1 MITSDPIGLQAIIDE
16 KYNSL
21 ASKGKVLA
29 NFVRSKPDKAVF
41 MTTRQLGAAAGGI
54 SEATVVRFVRQLG
67 YDSYARFISSL
78 RDLIDREF
86 TLMER
91 GRMTQPIMGREDKE
105 LDWLISQ
112 DITNIKAMQNQVDPV
127 QIKAVRTILRESPA
141 VFVMGARLS
150 YSSAHYMGWTMGK
163 IRKNVSI
170 LNGSDRTT
178 MDQMVFAPK
187 GTCVV
192 VISTS
197 RYPNELIR
205 MGKIARRQ
213 NFKQILITDSS
224 ACPLAPFSDHILV
237 APQASVPFLGN
248 PASLISLIHYLL
260 NCLASD
266 MKEELKTF
274 QEKLEQAYLE
284 NDIWFN

>member
-1 MITSDPIGLQAIIDE
+1 MTISDSIGLQTILDE

-67 YDSYARFISSL
+67 YETYAQFISSL

-91 GRMTQPIMGREDKE
+91 ERMTQPIMGHEDKE
-105 LDWLISQ
+105 LEWLIRQ
-112 DITNIKAMQNQVDPV
+112 DITNIKAMQNQVNPA

-187 GTCVV
+187 GTAVV

-213 NFKQILITDSS
+213 KFKQILITDSPS
-224 ACPLAPFSDHILV
+224 CPLASFSDHILV

-248 PASLISLIHYLL
+248 PASLICLIHYLL

-274 QEKLEQAYLE
+274 QEKLEQSYLE